1 MILGRKPVVL
11 MKMLLGVV
19 VLLGV
24 TIVVFMLKIEL
35 TYKSMTKIM
44 KMS

>member
-24 TIVVFMLKIEL
+24 IVVFMLKIEL

>member
-35 TYKSMTKIM
+35 TYKSITKIM